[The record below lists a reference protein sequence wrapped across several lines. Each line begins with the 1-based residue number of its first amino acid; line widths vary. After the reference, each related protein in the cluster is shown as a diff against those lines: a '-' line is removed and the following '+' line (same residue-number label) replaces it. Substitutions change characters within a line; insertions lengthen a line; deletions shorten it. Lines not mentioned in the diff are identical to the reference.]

1 MTTKVES
8 LSHEFTRLKDSLNS
22 KKSTNIDEATLRQ
35 YVKEEFFTESIDE
48 INQKITEIESK

>member
-48 INQKITEIESK
+48 IN